1 MNIFKIKE
9 HAMDPQTTRSGK
21 IKTDSNGEPLR
32 SVQLLQ
38 SPEQRREMAK
48 ILNNMPRIY
57 DECPEL
63 FPTGKHH
70 IGNDPTSYTVADMMA
85 DCKTR
90 MPRWSSAMSGAH
102 IYRSF
107 VERHNWCLDRLI
119 EGLYAAGLEDEIMNV
134 ERDYRIKLRLPRQ
147 EEISRALKKSDIFD
161 LYSE

>member
-9 HAMDPQTTRSGK
+9 NTMSPQTTRSGRVR
-21 IKTDSNGEPLR
+21 TDANGEPLR

-57 DECPEL
+57 AECPEL

-70 IGNDPTSYTVADMMA
+70 VGNDPAAYTVKEMMD
-85 DCKTR
+85 DCAGR
-90 MPRWSSAMSGAH
+90 IARWSSPMSGAH

-119 EGLYAAGLEDEIMNV
+119 EGLYAAGLHDEIINV
-134 ERDYRIKLRLPRQ
+134 ERDYRITLRLPRQ

>member
-9 HAMDPQTTRSGK
+9 NTMSPQTTRSGRVR
-21 IKTDSNGEPLR
+21 TDANGEPLR

-57 DECPEL
+57 AECPEL

-70 IGNDPTSYTVADMMA
+70 VGNDPAAYTVKEMMD
-85 DCKTR
+85 DCAGR
-90 MPRWSSAMSGAH
+90 IARWSSPMSGAH

-119 EGLYAAGLEDEIMNV
+119 EGLYAAGLHDEIINV
-134 ERDYRIKLRLPRQ
+134 ERDYRITLRLPRQ
-147 EEISRALKKSDIFD
+147 EEISRALKKSDVFD
-161 LYSE
+161 IPE

>member
-9 HAMDPQTTRSGK
+9 NTMSPQTTRSGRVR
-21 IKTDSNGEPLR
+21 TDANGEPLR

-57 DECPEL
+57 AECPEL

-70 IGNDPTSYTVADMMA
+70 VGNDPAAYTVKEMMD
-85 DCKTR
+85 DCAGR
-90 MPRWSSAMSGAH
+90 IARWSSPMSGAH

-119 EGLYAAGLEDEIMNV
+119 EGLYAAGLHDEIINV
-134 ERDYRIKLRLPRQ
+134 ERDYRITLRLPRQ
-147 EEISRALKKSDIFD
+147 EESSRALKKSDVFD
-161 LYSE
+161 IPE

>member
-57 DECPEL
+57 AECPEL

-70 IGNDPTSYTVADMMA
+70 VGNDPAAYTVKEMMA
-85 DCKTR
+85 DCAAR
-90 MPRWSSAMSGAH
+90 VARWSSAMSGAH

-107 VERHNWCLDRLI
+107 VDRHNWCLDRLI
-119 EGLYAAGLEDEIMNV
+119 EGLYAAGLHDEIIDV
-134 ERDYRIKLRLPRQ
+134 ERDYRITLRLPRQ

-161 LYSE
+161 IP